1 MSLEGFAK
9 GVRKLCDTEFAF
21 GVALFGGLIGGGMFG
36 SDLTHESWD
45 NDPTAQTEQVMTDM
59 SQQISD
65 LDLADSK
72 LTILNIEANND
83 AKKMGDTWKES
94 TQWEEYVVNKA
105 RAEAQITTQAKGFF
119 STVMN
124 SSDITEAGLGKL
136 ITDFNEISM
145 DQKVIEFPKSDDTYA
160 FKECQTEIG
169 MTATYQNADDIGAC
183 VIDKTESDGAGV
195 LLGVPGLILGVI
207 GLGML
212 GAGAGGVENLARNR
226 KRKKQQKK
234 PSQN

>member
-9 GVRKLCDTEFAF
+9 GTKKFCDTEFAF
-21 GVALFGGLIGGGMFG
+21 FAALIGGLIGGGMVG
-36 SDLTHESWD
+36 SDYAHEDWD
-45 NDPTAQTEQVMTDM
+45 NTPTAQTEQVMTDM

-72 LTILNIEANND
+72 LTVLNIEADNT

-105 RAEAQITTQAKGFF
+105 RAEAQITTQANGFF

-124 SSDITEAGLGKL
+124 SPDITEAGLGQL
-136 ITDFNEISM
+136 IADFNEISM
-145 DQKVIEFPKSDDTYA
+145 DQKVIEFPKSDATYA
-160 FKECQTEIG
+160 FKECQTEVG
-169 MTATYQNADDIGAC
+169 MTATYQNADDVGAC
-183 VIDKTESDGAGV
+183 VIDKTESDGAGAF
-195 LLGVPGLILGVI
+195 LAIPGFILGVA

-212 GAGAGGVENLARNR
+212 GGGAGAVENLARNR

-234 PSQN
+234 ISQN